1 MTPPPP
7 PTQPTRVTPHV
18 CDYREPDGTT
28 AGTCHLFPPHGGP
41 CPDCGLAVDCAH
53 VPRWERALLC
63 SVRDCEVHR

>member
-7 PTQPTRVTPHV
+7 PTRPVRALPHV

-41 CPDCGLAVDCAH
+41 CPDCGLAVDCTH
-53 VPRWERALLC
+53 VLGWERALLC